1 MSVCHQLLSSC
12 LNCLRASPQICQ
24 EPLIISSGPLLFNLR
39 RDSLLQL
46 WIFSRASLSVCHQL
60 LSSCLY
66 CPRASSLI
74 CQEPLFSS
82 SGPLLF
88 NLPRDSLLQLW
99 IFSRAS
105 FVSLPSAFLQL
116 LKLSQG
122 LFSNMPGASPQQLR
136 ATSVYAAKRL
146 SSAALDLRLLMI
158 NLFL

>member
-1 MSVCHQLLSSC
+1 MPFTARRHSVQAAKEDKLQRRRIFQAADLKA
-12 LNCLRASPQICQ
+12 RGKQIFS
-24 EPLIISSGPLLFNLR
+24 SSGPLLFNLR

-88 NLPRDSLLQLW
+88 NLPRDYLLQLW
-99 IFSRAS
+99 TFS
-105 FVSLPSAFLQL
+105 SLPSAFLQL

-122 LFSNMPGASPQQLR
+122 LSSNLPGASLQQLR
-136 ATSVYAAKRL
+136 TTSV
-146 SSAALDLRLLMI
+146 
-158 NLFL
+158 